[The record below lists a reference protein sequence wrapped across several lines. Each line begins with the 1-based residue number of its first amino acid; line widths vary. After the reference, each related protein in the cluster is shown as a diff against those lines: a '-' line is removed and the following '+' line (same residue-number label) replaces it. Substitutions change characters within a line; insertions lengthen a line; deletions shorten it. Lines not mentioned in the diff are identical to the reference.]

1 MWYWP
6 PGRRASRRESDLLVC
21 LLNMEA
27 YKWLQ
32 RGWFTTVLLQRI
44 RLAAYDQQQPDVV
57 LLNIEMPEMDDYTTC
72 RELHL
77 LETATR
83 IRVEYPGLNARL
95 PTTEN
100 TT

>member
-1 MWYWP
+1 M
-6 PGRRASRRESDLLVC
+6 ESDWLVC

-32 RGWFTTVLLQRI
+32 RGWFTTVLLQRT

-57 LLNIEMPEMDDYTTC
+57 LLNIEMPEMDGYTTC

-83 IRVEYPGLNARL
+83 IRVEYPGLNPRL

-100 TT
+100 NT

>member
-1 MWYWP
+1 M
-6 PGRRASRRESDLLVC
+6 ASERMV
-21 LLNMEA
+21 
-27 YKWLQ
+27 
-32 RGWFTTVLLQRI
+32 TTVLLQRT

-57 LLNIEMPEMDDYTTC
+57 LLNIEMPEMDGYTTC

-83 IRVEYPGLNARL
+83 IRVEYPGLNPRL

-100 TT
+100 NT